1 MTKNVSKGSG
11 LLAYR
16 RKRTAGRKVGG
27 ADLREKNESHKMMSG
42 VKPCSGGILARIF
55 FKSQSSGTL

>member
-16 RKRTAGRKVGG
+16 RKRTAGREEGG
-27 ADLREKNESHKMMSG
+27 VDLREKNESHKMMSG
-42 VKPCSGGILARIF
+42 VKPRSGGILARNF
-55 FKSQSSGTL
+55 FRSQSSGIL